1 VKKSSFEQETSIG
14 LGDSVNKFTD
24 EQQFKLF
31 AINRSRKALIV
42 GGLSC
47 VGLGF
52 LFFFF
57 PEIDLLFSGLFYDSS
72 INSDGVTKK
81 FWLRN
86 SELLRLSVWLV
97 DVVSRIVLVLAM
109 IITLFQLWS
118 RGRLLLASLIVTISL
133 ILGPAFTVN
142 SIFKE
147 HWDRARPGQIVDF
160 GGDKAFSPAWAISD
174 QCTRN
179 CSFTSGHAA
188 AGFAFIVGHFVSR
201 NLLWLWLGLISG
213 ALIGLTRIA
222 VGAHFLSDVV
232 FSFYVVYLVTA
243 ITTLALTRIRATK

>member
-1 VKKSSFEQETSIG
+1 MA
-14 LGDSVNKFTD
+14 LD
-24 EQQFKLF
+24 
-31 AINRSRKALIV
+31 RSRKALIY
-42 GGLSC
+42 GGTST
-47 VGLGF
+47 VILGI
-52 LFFFF
+52 LFSVFSD
-57 PEIDLLFSGLFYDSS
+57 IDLIFSGLFFDPALDL
-72 INSDGVTKK
+72 DGQTQKR
-81 FWLRN
+81 FWLRH
-86 SELLRLSVWLV
+86 SEYLRFVFWLV
-97 DVVSRIVLVLAM
+97 DVVARVVLVAA
-109 IITLFQLWS
+109 IAITAYRVW
-118 RGRLLLASLIVTISL
+118 RKHPKLLASSIVTASL
-133 ILGPAFTVN
+133 VLGPALTVN
-142 SIFKE
+142 SVFKE

-188 AGFAFIVGHFVSR
+188 AGFAVIIGHFVSR